1 MNYKLTNPPKKK
13 TVDFNLPST
22 TGLNYNL
29 TRPIENIRRIS
40 DDPTPSV
47 KMNSEFQERMRRI
60 FNHDE
65 GDEDDE
71 EEEGVSDMHTISS
84 LIFV

>member
-1 MNYKLTNPPKKK
+1 MN
-13 TVDFNLPST
+13 
-22 TGLNYNL
+22 
-29 TRPIENIRRIS
+29 
-40 DDPTPSV
+40 DDPTPSA

-71 EEEGVSDMHTISS
+71 EEEEVSDMKDSSMDVPSISGAS
-84 LIFV
+84 CIRTTCLQQAEVR